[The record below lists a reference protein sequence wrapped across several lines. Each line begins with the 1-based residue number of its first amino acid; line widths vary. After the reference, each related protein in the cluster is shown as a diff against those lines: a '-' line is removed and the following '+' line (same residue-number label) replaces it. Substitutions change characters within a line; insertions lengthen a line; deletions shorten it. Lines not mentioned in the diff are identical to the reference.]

1 MIKLK
6 HLLIERSDYLD
17 TANQIIKSY
26 NLKSKVKF
34 GKVKSDNRADYDWA
48 TDTINLQKSYKSV
61 KDFVITV
68 LHEIDHAK
76 DAKKMGVKKYE
87 KEYTLAGQEAED
99 NGGDFHDDN
108 FYEEKAERWARQ
120 EYSKRWSKKFK

>member
-6 HLLIERSDYLD
+6 HLLIERIDYID
-17 TANQIIKSY
+17 TAKQLVKSY

-34 GKVKSDNRADYDWA
+34 GKVRGGNKADYDWNK
-48 TDTINLQKSYKSV
+48 DIINLQKSYKSV

-76 DAKKMGVKKYE
+76 DTKKMGVKKFE
-87 KEYTLAGQEAED
+87 REYTVAGQEAVD

-108 FYEEKAERWARQ
+108 WYEEKAERWARQ
-120 EYSKRWSKKFK
+120 EYSKRWSKKFR